1 MNEQMFHVKHS
12 ETLYSTGEEGD
23 GGALRPHASYND
35 LNVISYSYHLAEVA
49 GERMGRGA

>member
-12 ETLYSTGEEGD
+12 ETPILD
-23 GGALRPHASYND
+23 GGGRRCGALRPHASYND

>member
-12 ETLYSTGEEGD
+12 ETPMLDGEEGD
-23 GGALRPHASYND
+23 AEPLAHASYND
-35 LNVISYSYHLAEVA
+35 FNVISYSYHLAEVA